1 MPKNVPP
8 PSSSAASNRMK
19 ANISK
24 GTSPEIKLRKGLR
37 NVALGDYRINYK
49 KVPGSPDI
57 AYEKKKIAIFVHG
70 CFWHGCSK
78 CNRSLSK
85 SNRSF
90 WKQKIKRNKERDKEK
105 VKFLRAEGWTVI
117 TVWEHEIKSNVDKVV
132 REICRLYI
140 KV

>member
-8 PSSSAASNRMK
+8 PSSFAASNRMK

-37 NVALGDYRINYK
+37 DAEIGGYRLNYK

-57 AYEKKKIAIFVHG
+57 VYVKKKIAIFVNG
-70 CFWHGCSK
+70 CFWHGCPK

-90 WKQKIKRNKERDKEK
+90 WKQKINRNRERDKEK
-105 VKFLRAEGWTVI
+105 VKILRAERWTVI
-117 TVWEHEIKSNVDKVV
+117 TVWECEIKSDVDIVV
-132 REICRLYI
+132 GEIVRMYLT
-140 KV
+140 K